1 LSETAATNP
10 APAGSTDTPQTTASP
25 AKTIREDISGYERE
39 YKPWID
45 RAEGILKRYRDDR
58 DQAPNT
64 TVIVRKFNILWSNV
78 ETLRPTLYARIPKAA
93 VERRFKDKDNIGRIA
108 CEIAERMGDYM
119 LATGNCNEVFKQAVQ
134 DRLLPGRASCWVEY
148 HSEGNEVETGEPVV
162 DPDTGEAVKNEDGT
176 PKMETALEKIHEEV
190 KLVYTDWKDF
200 GHSPAR
206 TWQEVK
212 RVWKNIYMAQP
223 QLKERFPDKWESIP
237 LDRKMTDQKDKT
249 QNVVPQ
255 ATIRM
260 VYDRT
265 DKKVYWV
272 HTGMDEAS
280 CILDTQD
287 PAVEIEGFWPCPQPL
302 FATLTNNTL
311 IPIADFIFYQD
322 QANELDVVTNR
333 IARIT
338 DALKIVGFYD
348 AGTPALGRALSP
360 NGVPDNSMYPVDQW
374 VALVEKGGIQ
384 GALSFMPIDL
394 VLKALEG
401 LIQMREQIIQTIYQI
416 TGIADIIRGQSNP
429 NETAT
434 AQNIKGQFASL
445 RIKDTQQDVARFCR
459 DALRIMIECAVQMF
473 EPKTIWD
480 MTMAKQFC
488 QPSPEDQ
495 QMAMAAQAANAPPPQ
510 FPKVFTDALALL
522 KDDRLRSFSIDIE
535 TDSTIAMDEQQD
547 KQDATEFLGAMSGFI
562 QQAGPVLQAQPAMAP
577 LMGEMLLFAARRYRA
592 GRTLEGEIE
601 RTVEALKGQLAQQQQ
616 QGPPPNPEMEKVK
629 AETETKRAELAGKQQ
644 AQQEQTALD
653 AKSAQ
658 ADAALKAEND
668 AHKGRVAAA
677 SALSKVAP
685 VAGAQRLMEL
695 SN

>member
-1 LSETAATNP
+1 MNDAETKPQT
-10 APAGSTDTPQTTASP
+10 AGSTEQPTATVSP
-25 AKTIREDISGYERE
+25 ARAIREDIAGYERE
-39 YKPWID
+39 YRPWMD
-45 RAEGILKRYRDDR
+45 RGDGILKRYRDDR
-58 DQAPNT
+58 EQAPNQ
-64 TVIVRKFNILWSNV
+64 TVIIRKFNILWSNV
-78 ETLRPTLYARIPKAA
+78 ETLKPTLYARLPKAA
-93 VERRFKDKDNIGRIA
+93 VERRFKDKDEVGRIA

-119 LATGNCNEVFKQAVQ
+119 LETGKCNEVFKQAVQ
-134 DRLLPGRASCWVEY
+134 DRLIPGRAVAWVTY
-148 HSEGNEVETGEPVV
+148 HSEGNEIETGEPVV
-162 DPDTGEAVKNEDGT
+162 DSETGNPVKNEDGS
-176 PKMETALEKIHEEV
+176 PKMETAFEKTQEEARLEYV
-190 KLVYTDWKDF
+190 DWKDF

-206 TWQEVK
+206 TWDEVK
-212 RVWKNIYMAQP
+212 RVWRNIYMTQP
-223 QLKERFPDKWESIP
+223 QLKERFPEKWQSIP
-237 LDRKMTDQKDKT
+237 LDRQLKDKKDQT
-249 QNVVPQ
+249 QEVVPQ

-260 VYDRT
+260 VYDKT
-265 DKKVYWV
+265 EKKVYWV
-272 HTGMDEAS
+272 HTGMEEND
-280 CILDTQD
+280 CILEADD

-302 FATLTNNTL
+302 FATLTNGTL

-348 AGTPALGRALSP
+348 SGTPELARALSP
-360 NGVPDNSMYPVDQW
+360 SGTPDNSMYPVEQW
-374 VALVEKGGIQ
+374 VALVEKGGVK
-384 GALSFMPIDL
+384 GAMSFMPIDM
-394 VLKALEG
+394 VLQALEG

-416 TGIADIIRGQSNP
+416 TGLADIIRGSTNP

-434 AQNIKGQFASL
+434 AQQIKGQFASL
-445 RIKDTQQDVARFCR
+445 RIRDTQADVARFCR

-480 MTMAKQFC
+480 MTLAKQFC
-488 QPSPEDQ
+488 QPSDEDK
-495 QMAMAAQAANAPPPQ
+495 QMAMVAQAGGMPPPE

-522 KDDRLRSFSIDIE
+522 KDDRMRSFSIDIE

-547 KQDATEFLGAMSGFI
+547 KQDATEFLGAMSTFI

-601 RTVEALKGQLAQQQQ
+601 RTVENLKAMLAQQQQ

-629 AETETKRAELAGKQQ
+629 AETETKRMEMQGKQQ

-658 ADAALKAEND
+658 ADAALTAESD
-668 AHKGRVAAA
+668 AHKGRVEAAK
-677 SALSKVAP
+677 ALSKVAP